1 MCGACMLLKEA
12 KNILKKAGY
21 KLNENSNVKVNT
33 TSIDD
38 FILKLQKSR
47 GKLVELAYDIKDF
60 CDGKY
65 DLTSISIGKADR
77 GYNYVIYVMVDTGK
91 YEKNF
96 VFNIDYED
104 KIWID
109 DDYNSYSCTRENYL
123 QKFEEILN
131 RK

>member
-1 MCGACMLLKEA
+1 MLLKEA
-12 KNILKKAGY
+12 KDILKKAGY
-21 KLNENSNVKVNT
+21 KLNENSVKVNT

-65 DLTSISIGKADR
+65 DLTSITIGKADR

-91 YEKNF
+91 YEK
-96 VFNIDYED
+96 VF
-104 KIWID
+104 
-109 DDYNSYSCTRENYL
+109 YL
-123 QKFEEILN
+123 I
-131 RK
+131 

>member
-1 MCGACMLLKEA
+1 
-12 KNILKKAGY
+12 
-21 KLNENSNVKVNT
+21 
-33 TSIDD
+33 
-38 FILKLQKSR
+38 
-47 GKLVELAYDIKDF
+47 
-60 CDGKY
+60 
-65 DLTSISIGKADR
+65 
-77 GYNYVIYVMVDTGK
+77 MVDTGK